1 MKRLVLIDGHAILHR
16 AYYAFPATL
25 RTRHGEI
32 VNAVYGFTRMLLSVL
47 KDLHPEYVAVA
58 FDLPKPTFRH
68 KEFIGYQA
76 QRPKME
82 AELKDQIERVF
93 EVVKTLNIPMFMV
106 EGYEADDVIGTLANQ
121 AAKKKVETVI
131 VTGDKDLLQLVKP
144 RVKLYAPKK
153 GFSEPIMYDQKKVKK
168 EMGIKPRQI
177 VDYKALIG
185 DASDNYPG
193 VPGIGPKTAPKLLTK
208 YKDLDTIYKNL
219 PKFRENLVSRSAR
232 NRNIDKIEPRIA
244 KLLIEGKESAYLS
257 RKLAEIVINV
267 PIKLNLKA
275 CRIHDYDQE
284 EAIKLF
290 QELGFKS
297 LINKL
302 PGVEIEEKKKPKE
315 IKKEKKK

>member
-47 KDLHPEYVAVA
+47 KDLHPEYVAIA

-82 AELKDQIERVF
+82 AELKNQLERVF
-93 EVVKTLNIPMFMV
+93 QVVGALNIPMFAV

-121 AAKKKVETVI
+121 AAKKKVEAMI
-131 VTGDKDLLQLVKP
+131 VTGDKDLLQLVRP
-144 RVKLYAPKK
+144 RIRLYAPKK
-153 GFSEPIMYDQKKVKK
+153 GFSEPIVFNQKKVK
-168 EMGIKPRQI
+168 EVMGIAPRQI
-177 VDYKALIG
+177 VDYKGLVG
-185 DASDNYPG
+185 DSSDNYPG
-193 VPGIGPKTAPKLLTK
+193 VHGIGPKTALRLLTK
-208 YKDLDTIYKNL
+208 YKDLDTIY
-219 PKFRENLVSRSAR
+219 S
-232 NRNIDKIEPRIA
+232 NIGKIEPKIA
-244 KLLIEGKESAYLS
+244 K
-257 RKLAEIVINV
+257 KLAEGAESAALSKKLAQIVTDI

-275 CRIHDYDQE
+275 CRLHDYDQE

-297 LINKL
+297 LVNKL
-302 PGVEIEEKKKPKE
+302 PGVETEKKKKTKDKDKQME
-315 IKKEKKK
+315 LL

>member
-1 MKRLVLIDGHAILHR
+1 MKRLVLIDGHAIIHR
-16 AYYAFPATL
+16 AYYAFPSTL

-82 AELKDQIERVF
+82 AELEDQLERVF
-93 EVVKTLNIPMFMV
+93 QVVKTLNIPTFMM
-106 EGYEADDVIGTLANQ
+106 EGYEADDLIGTLANQ
-121 AAKKKVETVI
+121 AAGRKIETVI

-144 RVKLYAPKK
+144 KIKLYAPKK
-153 GFSEPIMYDQKKVKK
+153 GFSEPIMYDPKKVKE
-168 EMGIKPRQI
+168 EMGIAPKQV

-193 VPGIGPKTAPKLLTK
+193 VPGIGPKTAPKLLAK
-208 YKDLDTIYKNL
+208 YKDLDTIYKNI
-219 PKFRENLVSRSAR
+219 E
-232 NRNIDKIEPRIA
+232 KIQKYEPRVA
-244 KLLIEGKESAYLS
+244 KKLAEGAESAALS

-267 PIKLNLKA
+267 PIKLNLRD

-284 EAIKLF
+284 KAIKLF

-297 LINKL
+297 LIKKL
-302 PGVEIEEKKKPKE
+302 PGVELGEKKKTKDKSKQME
-315 IKKEKKK
+315 LL

>member
-1 MKRLVLIDGHAILHR
+1 MKRLVLVDGHAIIHR

-25 RTRHGEI
+25 TTRHGEI

-93 EVVKTLNIPMFMV
+93 EVVRTLNIPIFTV
-106 EGYEADDVIGTLANQ
+106 EGYEADDVIGTLASQ
-121 AAKKKVETVI
+121 AAKKKIETMI
-131 VTGDKDLLQLVKP
+131 VTGDKDLLQLVRP
-144 RVKLYAPKK
+144 RVKLYAPKR
-153 GFSEPIMYDQKKVKK
+153 GFSEPIIYDQKKVRE
-168 EMGIKPRQI
+168 EMGVAPKQI
-177 VDYKALIG
+177 IDYKALIG

-193 VPGIGPKTAPKLLTK
+193 VPGIGPKTAPKLLNK
-208 YKDLDTIYKNL
+208 YKDLDTIYSNL
-219 PKFRENLVSRSAR
+219 
-232 NRNIDKIEPRIA
+232 NRIEPKIA
-244 KLLIEGKESAYLS
+244 KKLADGAESAALS
-257 RKLAEIVINV
+257 RMLAEIVTNV
-267 PIKLNLKA
+267 PIKLNLRA

-284 EAIKLF
+284 EVIKLF

-297 LINKL
+297 LIKKL
-302 PGVEIEEKKKPKE
+302 PGVEIEEKKKKDKHQQME
-315 IKKEKKK
+315 LLK

>member
-1 MKRLVLIDGHAILHR
+1 MKRLVLVDGHAILHR

-93 EVVKTLNIPMFMV
+93 EVVKTLNIPMFMM

-121 AAKKKVETVI
+121 AAKRRVETVI
-131 VTGDKDLLQLVKP
+131 VTGDKDLLQLVKS

-153 GFSEPIMYDQKKVKK
+153 GFSEPIMYDQKKVEK
-168 EMGIKPRQI
+168 EMGITPKQI

-185 DASDNYPG
+185 DSSDNYPG
-193 VPGIGPKTAPKLLTK
+193 VPGIGPKTAPKLLNK
-208 YKDLDTIYKNL
+208 YKDLDTIY
-219 PKFRENLVSRSAR
+219 
-232 NRNIDKIEPRIA
+232 RNINKIDKTEPRVA
-244 KLLIEGKESAYLS
+244 KKLADGADSAALS
-257 RKLAEIVINV
+257 RKLAEIVTNV
-267 PIKLNLKA
+267 PIKLNLRA

-284 EAIKLF
+284 KAIKLF

-302 PGVEIEEKKKPKE
+302 PGVEIGEKKRKDKNKQME
-315 IKKEKKK
+315 LL

>member
-47 KDLHPEYVAVA
+47 KNLHPEYVAVA

-93 EVVKTLNIPMFMV
+93 EVVKTLNIPMFMM
-106 EGYEADDVIGTLANQ
+106 EGYEADDLIGTLANQ
-121 AAKKKVETVI
+121 AAKRKIETII
-131 VTGDKDLLQLVKP
+131 VTGDKDLLQLVKT
-144 RVKLYAPKK
+144 RIKLYSPKK
-153 GFSEPIMYDQKKVKK
+153 GFSEPIMYDQKKVKE
-168 EMGIKPRQI
+168 EMGIAPKQI

-185 DASDNYPG
+185 DSSDNYPG

-208 YKDLDTIYKNL
+208 YKDLDTIY
-219 PKFRENLVSRSAR
+219 
-232 NRNIDKIEPRIA
+232 RNIEKIEKTEPRVA
-244 KLLIEGKESAYLS
+244 KKLADGAESAALS
-257 RKLAEIVINV
+257 RKLAEIVTDV
-267 PIKLNLKA
+267 PIKLNLRD

-297 LINKL
+297 LVNKL
-302 PGVEIEEKKKPKE
+302 PGMEIEEKKKTKSKNKQME
-315 IKKEKKK
+315 LL

>member
-47 KDLHPEYVAVA
+47 KNLHPEYVAVA

-82 AELKDQIERVF
+82 AELKNQIERVF
-93 EVVKTLNIPMFMV
+93 EVVKTLNIPMFMM
-106 EGYEADDVIGTLANQ
+106 EGYEADDLIGTLANQ
-121 AAKKKVETVI
+121 AAKRKIETII
-131 VTGDKDLLQLVKP
+131 VTGDKDLLQLVKT

-153 GFSEPIMYDQKKVKK
+153 GFSEPIMYDPKKVKK
-168 EMGIKPRQI
+168 EMGITPKQI
-177 VDYKALIG
+177 VDYKALVG

-208 YKDLDTIYKNL
+208 YKDLDTIY
-219 PKFRENLVSRSAR
+219 
-232 NRNIDKIEPRIA
+232 RNIGKIEKTEPRVA
-244 KLLIEGKESAYLS
+244 KKLADGAESAALS

-267 PIKLNLKA
+267 PIKLNLRA
-275 CRIHDYDQE
+275 CQIHDYDQE

-297 LINKL
+297 MVNKL
-302 PGVEIEEKKKPKE
+302 PGMEIEEKKKN
-315 IKKEKKK
+315 KKKNKQMELL